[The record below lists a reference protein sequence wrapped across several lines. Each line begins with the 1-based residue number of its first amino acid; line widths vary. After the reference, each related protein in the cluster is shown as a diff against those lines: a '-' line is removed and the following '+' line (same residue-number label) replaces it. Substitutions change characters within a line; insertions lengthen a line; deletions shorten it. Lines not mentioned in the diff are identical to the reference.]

1 MKCQLIKSLRS
12 TVITEATMK
21 RQLKFFV
28 SINENNVQTANTR
41 NDDSFRSYND
51 NKNDTAGTGDSES
64 SFFRN
69 ERNEKTAGIP
79 FVLKNLG
86 LDRHMESLKPSRLL
100 GNT

>member
-1 MKCQLIKSLRS
+1 MSEELPRNHPLQSGRLWRSWSRLAEASNTPVSTTDYEIPMKCQLIKSLRS

-51 NKNDTAGTGDSES
+51 NKNDTAGTGD
-64 SFFRN
+64 
-69 ERNEKTAGIP
+69 
-79 FVLKNLG
+79 
-86 LDRHMESLKPSRLL
+86 
-100 GNT
+100 